1 MAKINLILAS
11 VFVFV
16 LLFSYRI
23 TFTEGRLLKV
33 DKLDGPG
40 NVDMTNVV
48 THLNR
53 DILEE
58 ASSAGHVKGT
68 TTAAAYRYD
77 DFQSTTPAHSP
88 GAGHATGPSGNNNK

>member
-1 MAKINLILAS
+1 MAKINLILAA

-40 NVDMTNVV
+40 NVDITNVV

-68 TTAAAYRYD
+68 TTAAAY
-77 DFQSTTPAHSP
+77 
-88 GAGHATGPSGNNNK
+88 